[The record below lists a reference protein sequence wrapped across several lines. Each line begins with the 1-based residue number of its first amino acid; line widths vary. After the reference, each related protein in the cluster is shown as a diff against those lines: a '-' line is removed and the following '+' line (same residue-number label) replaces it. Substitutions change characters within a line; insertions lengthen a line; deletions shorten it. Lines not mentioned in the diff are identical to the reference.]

1 MSRQLPV
8 KANISQLKIQAKEL
22 QKAFKAGDKPA
33 IKRLFAMHP
42 RFVQANDEALS
53 NAKLKLSDF
62 QLVVAREYGFLSW
75 AKLAQHL
82 KDRTRDA
89 MFPITA
95 FIDAAVPQVKDN
107 HRAGNLEQA
116 NALLAEDPT
125 IVRANIFTAVILGE
139 ADWLTAY
146 LKSNPEAATQTGGP
160 RNWSPLLY
168 ACFSR
173 YLRFEKQ
180 RATGIVDCARQLLA
194 AGASPQD
201 YFMSGN
207 EKETALYGAAGV
219 ANHPGM
225 TNLLLAAGADVNDAE
240 VHYHLAEFDNR
251 DCFKIFFDHGINQD
265 GQATLLLRK
274 LDFDNIDSVRYLLE
288 LGADP
293 NAKGIWGKAALHQ
306 AIMRN
311 RSFPYFQ
318 LLWEFNADINA
329 KTSDGKSV
337 LALAM
342 RYGRRDVIDWL
353 QREEVIDDLTD
364 TERFLGACA
373 LADKD
378 TVKKILDQSPNLLD
392 ELSGEDLAIISDAAR
407 QGHIDSVTVM
417 LDAGF
422 DINAKGLLGATAL
435 HWAAW
440 HGNAPLVD
448 LILKHNPEINLADD
462 VHKGDALVW
471 ALHGTENNDNNGRDY
486 ARVIYSII
494 KKGESELLNTWGS
507 QKLKKILKKFGIEE

>member
-1 MSRQLPV
+1 MSRQLPI

-33 IKRLFAMHP
+33 IQRLFSMHP
-42 RFVQANDEALS
+42 RFVQVSDEAS
-53 NAKLKLSDF
+53 PNVKLKLSDF
-62 QLVVAREYGFLSW
+62 QLVIAREYGFSSW

-82 KDRTRDA
+82 KDRANDA
-89 MFPITA
+89 LLPIAA

-107 HRAGNLEQA
+107 HRAGNLERA
-116 NALLAEDPT
+116 NTFLTEDPT
-125 IVRANIFTAVILGE
+125 IAHANIFTAVILGE
-139 ADWLTAY
+139 ADWLTAH
-146 LKSNPEAATQTGGP
+146 LKSNPEAAMQSGGP

-173 YLRFEKQ
+173 YLRFDKQ
-180 RATGIVDCARQLLA
+180 RAPGIVDCARQLLA

-201 YFMSGN
+201 YFMSGD
-207 EKETALYGAAGV
+207 EKESALYGAAGV

-225 TNLLLAAGADVNDAE
+225 TSLLLAAGADVNDPE
-240 VHYHLAEFDNR
+240 VHYHLAEFDSR
-251 DCFKIFFDHGINQD
+251 DCFKLFFEHGINQD

-293 NAKGIWGKAALHQ
+293 NAMGIWGKTALHQ

-318 LLWEFNADINA
+318 LLRKFNADINA

-342 RYGRRDVIDWL
+342 RYGRQDVIDWL
-353 QREEVIDDLTD
+353 HQEGVIDNLSVK
-364 TERFLGACA
+364 ERFLGACA
-373 LADKD
+373 LAERD
-378 TVKKILDQSPNLLD
+378 TVRTLLQHSPNLLD
-392 ELSGEDLAIISDAAR
+392 QLIGDDLAIISDAAR
-407 QGHIDSVTVM
+407 QGHIDSVSVM

-440 HGNAPLVD
+440 DGNAELVD
-448 LILKHNPEINLADD
+448 LLLRHNPLINSPDD
-462 VHKGDALVW
+462 IHKSDPLEW
-471 ALHGTENNDNNGRDY
+471 ALHGAENNKKNGGDY
-486 ARVIYSII
+486 PRVICSII
-494 KKGESELLNTWGS
+494 QRGENELLDTWGS
-507 QKLKKILKKFGIEE
+507 QKLKRILRKFDIRE